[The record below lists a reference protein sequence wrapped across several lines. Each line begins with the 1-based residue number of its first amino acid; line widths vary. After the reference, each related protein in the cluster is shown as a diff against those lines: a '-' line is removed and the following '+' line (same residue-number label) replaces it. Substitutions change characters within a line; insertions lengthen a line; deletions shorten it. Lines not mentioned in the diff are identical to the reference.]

1 MCPWLIH
8 QPSSP
13 SPSPSPSSSGRR
25 LQGAYLYRRA
35 RVRWKHGRMMKLG
48 LVTVSGSTVPVQA
61 VSSLFIGRSFGSYS
75 GSPSARPCAQH
86 QLFAWAFTC
95 FARKWPARRRLS
107 MRELKPGR
115 MLKLRRVRVREFGSS
130 SATSVV
136 LTTVGMVAALEER
149 ERVKLKHERVRHESV
164 PSSANPAAESDS
176 CSRQARI
183 S

>member
-1 MCPWLIH
+1 
-8 QPSSP
+8 
-13 SPSPSPSSSGRR
+13 
-25 LQGAYLYRRA
+25 
-35 RVRWKHGRMMKLG
+35 
-48 LVTVSGSTVPVQA
+48 
-61 VSSLFIGRSFGSYS
+61 
-75 GSPSARPCAQH
+75 
-86 QLFAWAFTC
+86 
-95 FARKWPARRRLS
+95 
-107 MRELKPGR
+107 
-115 MLKLRRVRVREFGSS
+115 VREFGSS